1 MNRSLSWEDKLWDFG
16 VWGCLALVTLVML
29 VPLWY
34 VLVTSVTPFDIWVR
48 TGGTLLIAPGS
59 ISLDAYRLLLSGAQL
74 PRAFGI
80 SLYITLLGTALN
92 LVFTTLLAY
101 PLSKDGFRLRTPLL
115 ALVVFT
121 LLFNGGLIPTYLIVR
136 DLHLLNTYW
145 SLMLPNLVSAFNL
158 LVMRAFFHSLPSE
171 IEEAARID
179 GASEWQIL
187 WRIVLPLSKPI
198 LATIGLFYAVAH
210 WNGFFD
216 AILYLSDANM
226 QPLQVVLRSILNAG
240 QLAEFTDV
248 SSATAVP
255 TETLQMAAV
264 VLTTIPVLLIYPFLQ
279 RYFTAGTLLGA
290 VKE

>member
-1 MNRSLSWEDKLWDFG
+1 
-16 VWGCLALVTLVML
+16 ML

-48 TGGTLLIAPGS
+48 TGGTLFIAPGS
-59 ISLDAYRLLLSGAQL
+59 ISLDAYRQLLSGAQL

-121 LLFNGGLIPTYLIVR
+121 LLFNGGLIPTYLVVR

-145 SLMLPNLVSAFNL
+145 ALMLPNLVSAFNL
-158 LVMRAFFHSLPSE
+158 LLMRAFFHSLPTE

>member
-1 MNRSLSWEDKLWDFG
+1 
-16 VWGCLALVTLVML
+16 
-29 VPLWY
+29 
-34 VLVTSVTPFDIWVR
+34 
-48 TGGTLLIAPGS
+48 
-59 ISLDAYRLLLSGAQL
+59 
-74 PRAFGI
+74 
-80 SLYITLLGTALN
+80 
-92 LVFTTLLAY
+92 
-101 PLSKDGFRLRTPLL
+101 
-115 ALVVFT
+115 
-121 LLFNGGLIPTYLIVR
+121 
-136 DLHLLNTYW
+136 
-145 SLMLPNLVSAFNL
+145 
-158 LVMRAFFHSLPSE
+158 
-171 IEEAARID
+171 
-179 GASEWQIL
+179 
-187 WRIVLPLSKPI
+187 
-198 LATIGLFYAVAH
+198 VAH

>member
-34 VLVTSVTPFDIWVR
+34 VVVTSVTPFDIWVR